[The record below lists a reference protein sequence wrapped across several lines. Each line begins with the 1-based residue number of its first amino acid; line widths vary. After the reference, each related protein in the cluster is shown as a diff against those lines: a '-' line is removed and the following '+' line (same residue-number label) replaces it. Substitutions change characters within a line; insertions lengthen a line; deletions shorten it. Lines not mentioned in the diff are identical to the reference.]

1 MLLQQLPTGLK
12 LRQPWSGP
20 RRIPFVR
27 HCSID
32 GPLNRQQ
39 GLVCDLSTAGA
50 YVRLHGELEPG
61 TVVWIS
67 FEIFAGELPLVA
79 EAIVAWQNVEPR
91 RIPELPP
98 GCGLRFSGMGP
109 RDAARIKA
117 VVEGYTTPS
126 ASPGG

>member
-1 MLLQQLPTGLK
+1 MLLQQLPTDLK

-20 RRIPFVR
+20 LRIPFVR

-39 GLVCDLSTAGA
+39 GLVCDISTAGA

-67 FEIFAGELPLVA
+67 FEILPGELPLVA

-98 GCGLRFSGMGP
+98 GCGLRFSSMSP
-109 RDAARIKA
+109 RDAERIKS
-117 VVEGYTTPS
+117 VVDGYATLPATQ
-126 ASPGG
+126 G